1 MVMWPPKLKTF
12 SFTSARKPSKT
23 PKAMNR
29 MAVPK
34 AVVKMVSRA
43 TDLEN
48 RVPWVASSRRAMK
61 KESFKF

>member
-1 MVMWPPKLKTF
+1 
-12 SFTSARKPSKT
+12 
-23 PKAMNR
+23 MNR